1 MKIKGLGRG
10 LDALLARENEEQE
23 AIEQLA
29 TLAIGQIQTGKYQ
42 PRTRMDAE
50 SLAELA
56 ESIKAQGVMQP
67 ILVRPLAKGRYEMI
81 AGERRWR
88 AAQMAG
94 LTHVPALVRQVPSE
108 SALAMALIE
117 NIQRE
122 NLNPLE
128 EANGIQLLIS
138 EFKMTHQSAAEAV
151 GRSRAAVTNLLR
163 LINLAAP
170 VQQLLLEGKI
180 DMGHARA
187 LLGMSTAKQIQLANL
202 VAQKGLSVRQTER
215 LAKEQEKPVHKKLGK
230 PDRDLARLQEELSDK
245 LGTTVKIRPG
255 RRGTGKLI
263 IDYSSLD
270 QLDGLIGKLRKH

>member
-1 MKIKGLGRG
+1 
-10 LDALLARENEEQE
+10 
-23 AIEQLA
+23 
-29 TLAIGQIQTGKYQ
+29 
-42 PRTRMDAE
+42 
-50 SLAELA
+50 
-56 ESIKAQGVMQP
+56 
-67 ILVRPLAKGRYEMI
+67 
-81 AGERRWR
+81 
-88 AAQMAG
+88 
-94 LTHVPALVRQVPSE
+94 
-108 SALAMALIE
+108 
-117 NIQRE
+117 
-122 NLNPLE
+122 
-128 EANGIQLLIS
+128 
-138 EFKMTHQSAAEAV
+138 MTHQSAAEAV

-187 LLGMSTAKQIQLANL
+187 LLGMSTARQIQLANL

>member
-23 AIEQLA
+23 AVEQLA

-94 LTHVPALVRQVPSE
+94 LTHVPALVRQVPNE

-170 VQQLLLEGKI
+170 VQQLLLQGKI

-187 LLGMSTAKQIQLANL
+187 LLGMSAAKQIQLANL

-215 LAKEQEKPVHKKLGK
+215 LAKEREKPVHKKLAK

-270 QLDGLIGKLRKH
+270 QLDGLIGKLRRY